1 MNVLARPHSDDL
13 ERGDHA
19 LEQHGDDL
27 ENLIETLARLPGIAA
42 KRDIAASLDVLGR
55 QPHAQVPN
63 GDDTAVIPLERGF
76 QLLAIEGFIDR
87 FVARSPWFAGYCGV
101 MVNVSDIHA
110 MGGRPLAIVD
120 ALWSADDRVTAALLD
135 GLRQAADV
143 YGIPI
148 VGGHTNRHNATSQL
162 AVAILGHAERLLS
175 SFAARPGQRLLAVT
189 DLRGRYEAPFDYWN
203 ASVGA
208 PAARLRGDLALL
220 PALAELGWC
229 AAAKDISQAGPL
241 GTALMLLE
249 CSGLGATLEPH
260 ALPRPGG
267 VSLTRWLAT
276 FPSYGFI
283 LSVDPVRVKSVIAHF
298 RRRDLDIAE
307 FGTTDASGVVRLSD
321 GRERREWWDL
331 RRTPLMGCGPFSAS
345 RESVPD
351 HSTGDC

>member
-1 MNVLARPHSDDL
+1 MSVFARPTRA
-13 ERGDHA
+13 EPEPGGHA
-19 LEQHGDDL
+19 PARRGDDL
-27 ENLIETLARLPGIAA
+27 ESLVETLARLPGIAA
-42 KRDIAASLDVLGR
+42 KRDIAGSLDVLGR

-63 GDDTAVIPLERGF
+63 GDDTAVIPLEHGF

-110 MGGRPLAIVD
+110 MGGRPRAIVD
-120 ALWSADDRVTAALLD
+120 ALWSADDQVTAALLD

-148 VGGHTNRHNATSQL
+148 VGGHTNRHGATAQL

-241 GTALMLLE
+241 GTTLMLLE
-249 CSGLGATLEPH
+249 CSGLGATLDPH
-260 ALPRPGG
+260 ALPRPAG
-267 VSLTRWLAT
+267 VALSRWLGT

-283 LSVDPVRVKSVIAHF
+283 LSVDPARVESVMEHF
-298 RRRDLDIAE
+298 RRRELDIAE

-331 RRTPLMGCGPFSAS
+331 RHTPLMGCGPFAAS
-345 RESVPD
+345 RRAEPD
-351 HSTGDC
+351 HSRGDC